1 MGCCRAGILRGVP
14 RPLEVV
20 RFGGKGVLDLGTDWA
35 STSRCGETANGDG
48 RMAVGHKY
56 LNGMIRVLVVL
67 PFLAASMA
75 LASFAFAGTASAA
88 GGAGPAQLAASA
100 QECDEDAVGCDYLT
114 DYGIGCINGDI
125 VGDVNGTAI
134 NCDVDG
140 DVNGTGIN
148 TDATGN
154 MHNCINGD
162 PSSVSGSSINCGD
175 GGYAPAPNPN
185 PNPNPQPNPNPNPKP
200 GEPGAPPAVVALPDT
215 GAGTVATGS
224 ALSLALLAV
233 AAVAVVGFAACL
245 RLGRAED

>member
-1 MGCCRAGILRGVP
+1 MSRGAKPAGGRATSEGRGIAISDGLGVHFT
-14 RPLEVV
+14 V
-20 RFGGKGVLDLGTDWA
+20 RRSDAEF
-35 STSRCGETANGDG
+35 DG
-48 RMAVGHKY
+48 RMAVGHKDFS
-56 LNGMIRVLVVL
+56 GAIRILIVL

-75 LASFAFAGTASAA
+75 LASFAFASSASAA
-88 GGAGPAQLAASA
+88 GGAGPVGLAPMAQDC
-100 QECDEDAVGCDYLT
+100 EEDAVGCDYLT

-162 PSSVSGSSINCGD
+162 PGSVSGSSINCGD
-175 GGYAPAPNPN
+175 FSPGPGGYPNPN
-185 PNPNPQPNPNPNPKP
+185 PNPNNPNQPGNPP
-200 GEPGAPPAVVALPDT
+200 SVIALPDT
-215 GAGTVATGS
+215 GAGSS
-224 ALSLALLAV
+224 AASSGIWLAMIAL
-233 AAVAVVGFAACL
+233 AAVAVAGFAASM